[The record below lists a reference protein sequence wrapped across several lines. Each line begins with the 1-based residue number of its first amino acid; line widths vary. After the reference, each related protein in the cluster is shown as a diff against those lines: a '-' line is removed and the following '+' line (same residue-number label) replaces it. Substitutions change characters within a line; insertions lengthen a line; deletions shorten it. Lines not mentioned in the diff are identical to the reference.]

1 MSRGNIVGE
10 GFNEIIIKQID
21 VRQQVFGS
29 PNRTKPELSYLN
41 GRGTFIKLSSSIN
54 VGPTVDLTGLGV
66 PFRGDKLA
74 QEYILFGGT
83 AANVGT
89 ELRSGLYNAYN
100 IGDFTQGYRPM
111 PGITSI
117 NTKYRNRG
125 SVRESTINIKAFNKT
140 QLNIIDMLYLRLGY
154 TVLLEWGHTVYL
166 DNNGNVQNLNNDATL
181 AHSFTTGAFKDQ
193 VSVQQA
199 INKNKLKY
207 FGNYD
212 AIYGKVS
219 NFSWNYETDGSYTIT
234 ITVLSLGDI
243 IESLK
248 INTIVKGPKG
258 DEIKKTE
265 EDKEEEQ
272 EEIDEAETD
281 EEIITA
287 YKNKDTIS
295 NLFYQSNKALMN
307 DDITVTGEHTNTE
320 VNLATGAIALTTLGI
335 VGDVTS
341 TYGTIKTMS
350 EEHALQLGYQASGDF
365 ISLSERDTYS
375 GDETKVYVRFG
386 GFLEYLKKYGLIY
399 NGAVSYFDIDND
411 ENTNL
416 IYTTPYVLSGDPRVC
431 IVKADIAVQNIGV
444 FEQFFQGEE
453 DTYHIFNGLPFN
465 FQHVISD
472 VMVGKLMNVYFS
484 VPWILKSMDEIRDD
498 KGDVTMYE
506 LLTKFCE
513 AINNSLGNVNKLSVS
528 IDDEDNNR
536 VYFLDEV
543 KLSKRDDI
551 LTSILPEISTKLAEF
566 QIYGYNSPP
575 AGSSFVKN
583 LGVKTEITN
592 DIATMI
598 TVGAQ
603 ANGGA
608 KGVDG
613 TAFAKWN
620 EGLTDRIIPVKQDAS
635 GSSVVINTASANGSS
650 SSSVTGTLWDIITN
664 PLDSVEKAWDA
675 TVEAVSE
682 AFTSA
687 SVAVDRA
694 LGGTE
699 YEATVDEYE
708 SFLQNM
714 EDQQFEDN
722 IDYMPTVLK
731 NFLELMQQ
739 LESEK
744 TKTASS
750 TVGFIPLNLNLD
762 IVGLSGM
769 KIMQKF
775 SINQSFL
782 PYNYPQTI
790 EFLIKGLSHTVDSN
804 GWITSIESLS
814 VPKNVST
821 PALPDL
827 TKSNDAFTSTS
838 AGSNQGSSPA
848 IATSSGAASKGAKLS
863 VNNIPAT
870 IEGCPAKSN
879 KGLLN
884 EEIVSSKIAN
894 VYGKPSKPLYVK
906 GKKSFI
912 AKLEKAYDVLL
923 KQGIK
928 LEIGDSLRDYNFQK
942 SAYIENE
949 KARAAGKSKAY
960 KAHPCNGFHVKGQAI
975 DLAQTPSQLKDITSH
990 GKIYK
995 ALYDAGL
1002 RRISTEWWHW
1012 SVGETQHD
1020 INQKFSATTSHGAV
1034 TSPGDISNYNKY

>member
-29 PNRTKPELSYLN
+29 ANRTHPQLSYLN
-41 GRGTFIKLSSSIN
+41 GRGTFIKLSSAVDI
-54 VGPTVDLTGLGV
+54 GADVDLTGLGV
-66 PFRGDKLA
+66 PLRGNNLA
-74 QEYILFGGT
+74 QEYVLFGGT
-83 AANVGT
+83 ATNTGT
-89 ELRSGLYNAYN
+89 ELRSGLYNAYSV
-100 IGDFTQGYRPM
+100 GDFSQGYRPM

-117 NTKYRNRG
+117 STKYRNRG

-140 QLNIIDMLYLRLGY
+140 QLNIIDILYLRLGY

-166 DNNGNVQNLNNDATL
+166 NNNGEVKSINESDTL
-181 AHSFTTGAFKDQ
+181 SYKFTTGGFKDQ
-193 VSVQQA
+193 VDVQKA
-199 INKNKLKY
+199 INKNKLDY

-219 NFSWNYETDGSYTIT
+219 NFSWSYETDGSYTIT
-234 ITVLSLGDI
+234 ISVLSLGDV

-248 INTIVKGPKG
+248 VNTIVKGPKG

-265 EDKEEEQ
+265 EDKKEEQ

-287 YKNKDTIS
+287 YKNKDAIS
-295 NLFYQSNKALMN
+295 NLFYQSNKALMQ
-307 DDITVTGEHTNTE
+307 DDITVTGENANTE
-320 VNLATGAIALTTLGI
+320 VNVATGAVTIATLGLVGDLTT
-335 VGDVTS
+335 
-341 TYGTIKTMS
+341 TYTVKTMT
-350 EEHALQLGYQASGDF
+350 EEHAQQLGYQSSGDF
-365 ISLSERDTYS
+365 ISLDERDTWS
-375 GDETKVYVRFG
+375 GDETKVYVRLG

-431 IVKADIAVQNIGV
+431 IVKADITVQNIGV
-444 FEQFFQGEE
+444 FEQFFQGKE
-453 DTYHIFNGLPFN
+453 DTYYIFNSLPFN
-465 FQHVISD
+465 FQHVVSD
-472 VMVGKLMNVYFS
+472 TMVGKLMNVYFS
-484 VPWILKSMDEIRDD
+484 VPWILKSMDDIRDD
-498 KGDVTMYE
+498 KGDVSIYE
-506 LLTKFCE
+506 LLNKFCE
-513 AINNSLGNVNKLSVS
+513 AINNCLGNVNKLSVA

-543 KLSKRDDI
+543 KLAKRDDI
-551 LTSILPEISTKLAEF
+551 LTSIIPEISTKLAEF
-566 QIYGYNSPP
+566 QVYGYNSPP
-575 AGSSFVKN
+575 TGSSFVKN

-592 DIATMI
+592 EISTMI

-620 EGLTDRIIPVKQDAS
+620 QGLTDRIIPIKQGTS
-635 GSSVVINTASANGSS
+635 GSAV
-650 SSSVTGTLWDIITN
+650 GTTTPPTTKPTEGEGIWDII
-664 PLDSVEKAWDA
+664 K
-675 TVEAVSE
+675 
-682 AFTSA
+682 TSTQEILSSA
-687 SVAVDRA
+687 ITAIDTA
-694 LGGTE
+694 LGGKE

-739 LESEK
+739 KESET

-750 TVGFIPLNLNLD
+750 TVGFIPLNLNLE

-782 PYNYPQTI
+782 PYNYPQTL

-804 GWITSIESLS
+804 GWTTSIESLS
-814 VPKNVST
+814 IPKDVSSPAVPE
-821 PALPDL
+821 LP
-827 TKSNDAFTSTS
+827 KSNNAFTSTS
-838 AGSNQGSSPA
+838 AGSNQGSVSTGA
-848 IATSSGAASKGAKLS
+848 VSGGAKLS
-863 VNNIPAT
+863 VNNIPDT
-870 IEGCPAKSN
+870 IEGCPAKTL
-879 KGLLN
+879 KGVLN
-884 EEIVSSKIAN
+884 EAIVTSKIENA
-894 VYGKPSKPLYVK
+894 YSKPNKPNYVK

-912 AKLEKAYDVLL
+912 SKLEKAYDTLSQ
-923 KQGIK
+923 QGIK
-928 LEIGDSLRDYNFQK
+928 LNIGDSLRSFDFQK
-942 SAYIENE
+942 SAYITNE
-949 KARAAGKSKAY
+949 AARQSNPSLPY
-960 KAHPCNGFHVKGQAI
+960 KAHPCAGYHVKGQAI
-975 DLAQTPSQLKDITSH
+975 DLNQTAEQKRDIQSH

-1002 RRISTEWWHW
+1002 RRISSEWWHW
-1012 SVGETQHD
+1012 SVGETDHD
-1020 INQKFSATTSHGAV
+1020 INKKF
-1034 TSPGDISNYNKY
+1034 PGDMANYNKY